1 MPTNEERREVAKE
14 LRKYSTSDFKDYV
27 DALCELAICTGVDC
41 MGLDACHGSEEMP
54 ECKKRLF
61 DRLADLI
68 EPTVDR
74 DELLRIAEQMEKS
87 SERRRI
93 RGFARRISE
102 VCGK

>member
-14 LRKYSTSDFKDYV
+14 LRKYSTSYFKDYV

-68 EPTVDR
+68 EPQQ
-74 DELLRIAEQMEKS
+74 EN
-87 SERRRI
+87 
-93 RGFARRISE
+93 
-102 VCGK
+102 